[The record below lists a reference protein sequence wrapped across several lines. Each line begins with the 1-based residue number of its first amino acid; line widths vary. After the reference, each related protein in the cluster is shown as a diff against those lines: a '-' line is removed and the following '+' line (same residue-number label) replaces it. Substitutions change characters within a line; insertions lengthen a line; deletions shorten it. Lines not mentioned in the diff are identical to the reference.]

1 MARYRGPV
9 VKIMRREG
17 VDLFLKSSYTFNKD
31 KFHRKGPPGMPTK
44 RKGKVSEYGAQLREK
59 QKLKRAYGLLE
70 KQFRRYYE
78 EASHAHGV
86 TGEILLQLLER
97 RLDNVIYRLGFAIT
111 RRQARNFIAHR
122 HILVNGERVNIPS
135 YRLNVGDKVEIRE
148 KFKTSSFI
156 ADNIRLSQSLQ
167 GVPSWLSADYTNF
180 GGDVTALPE
189 RHHIDLPVKE
199 QVIVELYSK

>member
-9 VKIMRREG
+9 VKLMRREG
-17 VDLFLKSSYTFNKD
+17 VNLFLKSSYTFNRD
-31 KFHRKGPPGMPTK
+31 KFHKKGPPGMPPK
-44 RKGKVSEYGAQLREK
+44 RKPKVSEYGAQLREK

-97 RLDNVIYRLGFAIT
+97 RLDNVVYRLGFAVT
-111 RRQARNFIAHR
+111 RRQARNFISHQ
-122 HILVNGERVNIPS
+122 HVLVNGERVDIPS
-135 YRLNVGDKVEIRE
+135 YRLNVGDKIEIRG
-148 KFKTSSFI
+148 KFHTSAFI
-156 ADNIRLSQSLQ
+156 TQNIQLAQSLNSI
-167 GVPSWLSADYTNF
+167 PSWLSADF
-180 GGDVTALPE
+180 IKFSGDVLSLPE
-189 RHHIDLPVKE
+189 RHHVDIPVKE

>member
-9 VKIMRREG
+9 VKLMRREG
-17 VDLFLKSSYTFNKD
+17 VNLFLKSSYTFNRD
-31 KFHRKGPPGMPTK
+31 KFHKKGPPGMPPK
-44 RKGKVSEYGAQLREK
+44 RKPKVSEYGAQLREK

-97 RLDNVIYRLGFAIT
+97 RLDNAVYRLGFAVT
-111 RRQARNFIAHR
+111 RRQARNFISHQ
-122 HILVNGERVNIPS
+122 HVLVNGERVDIPS
-135 YRLNVGDKVEIRE
+135 YRLNVGDKIEIRG
-148 KFKTSSFI
+148 KFHTSAFI
-156 ADNIRLSQSLQ
+156 TQNIQLAQSLNSI
-167 GVPSWLSADYTNF
+167 PSWLSADF
-180 GGDVTALPE
+180 IKFSGDVLSLPE
-189 RHHIDLPVKE
+189 RHHVDIPVKE